1 MIISKK
7 KFQKLVDEKVWEILC
22 EREKEDDLNMRFR
35 RIEEQLKKIA
45 DTVYTRNAVS
55 NIPTHD

>member
-7 KFQKLVDEKVWEILC
+7 KFQKLVDEKVWKILC

-35 RIEEQLKKIA
+35 RIEEQLENLEN
-45 DTVYTRNAVS
+45 TVHMRNAVS
-55 NIPTHD
+55 STPTHD

>member
-7 KFQKLVDEKVWEILC
+7 KLQRLVDEKVCKILC

-35 RIEEQLKKIA
+35 NIERQLENLGN
-45 DTVYTRNAVS
+45 TVYTRNAVS
-55 NIPTHD
+55 STPTND